1 MLTADDIIRIK
12 ELADIIRESGA
23 IEMNEDVTG
32 TCVDEDSIANELS
45 MLPDNNCSEQKNDI
59 NAKEL
64 MILFSL
70 ALKRYIIEK
79 QSELN
84 ESDINTY
91 VSKFGGKQKTL
102 MRSALN
108 SARFKTIYE
117 ACYNKNMQDTGV
129 DSIFEVPIFKEQINL
144 DFIQFLNLLN
154 DNFIKSHNN
163 FKYQMIKIARNYYKS
178 EKVKKVRDELECIVE
193 FLKYYNDNRD
203 IFNDDN
209 LADTLNEAGRK
220 YGPSFMSDIHP
231 ILYVYSELLSNG
243 IEGLMFKQLDV
254 VEHWLNIR
262 YDDKTDQ
269 ARISKLFIKMF
280 YNKTPIKKKQV
291 EEMANKYWT
300 ELNDLLES
308 EKKNKEDIRKRL
320 LDEGTKIKEARK
332 KDDLKLNLHK
342 KLNIR
347 KL

>member
-70 ALKRYIIEK
+70 ALKRYIIET

-91 VSKFGGKQKTL
+91 VSIHGGKRKTL

-108 SARFKTIYE
+108 SVRFKTIYE

-129 DSIFEVPIFKEQINL
+129 DSVFEVPIFKEQINL

-154 DNFIKSHNN
+154 DNFIKSHND
-163 FKYQMIKIARNYYKS
+163 FKYQMIKISRNYYKN
-178 EKVKKVRDELECIVE
+178 EKVKKVRDELECIEE

-203 IFNDDN
+203 IFDDDN
-209 LADTLNEAGRK
+209 LAETLNEAGRK
-220 YGPSFMSDIHP
+220 YGPSFMGDIHP

-243 IEGLMFKQLDV
+243 IGGLMFKQLDV
-254 VEHWLNIR
+254 VENWLNIR

-280 YNKTPIKKKQV
+280 YSKTPIKKKQV

-308 EKKNKEDIRKRL
+308 EKKNKEDIRKKL